1 MPRLLLLRNTRKTD
15 SLRRGIAN
23 RFLAVWR
30 RAYAAFALLSLSCAW
45 AGLACAAEPVTSVWI
60 RAAVGTAVSRPEV
73 HSVEVTGD
81 AVVVRSAGLSLMYLG
96 ALQSRPPGE
105 QAARQFEFRIP
116 RIAPTGPPRQ
126 LRAGVVGVFVN
137 GLPMYRL
144 DEPESGAPVAEL
156 VANLIGDATRHSP
169 ILGYTLDG
177 SPVYG
182 PWGQAGDGRL
192 RRMRSSYHARRY
204 VAGSGDL
211 DEFNGR
217 IAITPEYPSGVYAHF
232 LSTGD
237 TGALAYPYLVGDPAA
252 AGGGI
257 STVKLMAH
265 SRGELEFALEDANG
279 ERVRQLEIVHERPM
293 HLMIVSE
300 DLAEFEHVHPALT
313 ERGTWSVPYTFRH
326 RGRYRLYLDMA
337 QRVERFVVDAAAA
350 GETRPTETLQ
360 ETPWSGEREGLRV
373 TVTPR
378 GALETGRDVE
388 MQVALSGAADI
399 EPYLGAW
406 GHFVLIDERHRS
418 FVHAHP
424 SGGPGLM
431 EITSNFSEPGL
442 YRLWAQFQR
451 GGKVVVIP
459 FTLRVARGPEPVSR
473 AIPSDAIRV
482 RLSAGGFDPARID
495 VRAGERLK
503 LAFIRDT
510 APNCAQKVVFPKL
523 GIEGRLDPGGIFVVE
538 LPAPERGEEIRFTC
552 GMGMYKGTLVAV
564 GVAPTA
570 E

>member
-1 MPRLLLLRNTRKTD
+1 M
-15 SLRRGIAN
+15 
-23 RFLAVWR
+23 
-30 RAYAAFALLSLSCAW
+30 
-45 AGLACAAEPVTSVWI
+45 
-60 RAAVGTAVSRPEV
+60 
-73 HSVEVTGD
+73 
-81 AVVVRSAGLSLMYLG
+81 VVRSAGLSLLYLG

-105 QAARQFEFRIP
+105 QALRQFEFRIP
-116 RIAPTGPPRQ
+116 RLAPAGPPRQ
-126 LRAGVVGVFVN
+126 LRAGAIGVFVN

-144 DEPESGAPVAEL
+144 DESAGGAPVAEL

-182 PWGQAGDGRL
+182 PWGWTGDGGL
-192 RRMRSSYHARRY
+192 RRMRSSYRARKY

-217 IAITPEYPSGVYAHF
+217 VTVTPEYPSGVYAHF
-232 LSTGD
+232 LTTSD

-252 AGGGI
+252 PVISGGI
-257 STVKLMAH
+257 NAVRLLAH
-265 SRGELEFALEDANG
+265 SRGELEFALEDASG
-279 ERVRQLEIVHERPM
+279 ARVRQLEIVHERPM

-300 DLAEFEHVHPALT
+300 DLAEFDHVHPELT
-313 ERGTWSVPYTFRH
+313 ERGTWSVAYTFRH
-326 RGRYRLYLDMA
+326 RGRYRLYLDLA
-337 QRVERFVVDAAAA
+337 QRIERFVVDAAAA
-350 GETRPTETLQ
+350 GETRPPVTLRQ
-360 ETPWSGEREGLRV
+360 TPWSGERDGLLL

-388 MQVALSGAADI
+388 MQVALSGAAAADI

-406 GHFVLIDERHRS
+406 GHVVLIDERHRS

-431 EITSNFSEPGL
+431 EITANFSEPGL
-442 YRLWAQFQR
+442 YKLWAQFQS

-459 FTLRVARGPEPVSR
+459 FTLRVARGPEPVGQ

-482 RLSAGGFDPARID
+482 RVGAGGFDPARIE

-503 LAFIRDT
+503 IAFTRDT

-523 GIEGRLDPGGIFVVE
+523 GIEGRLGPGETFVVK
-538 LPAPERGEEIRFTC
+538 LPAAVGGEEMRFTC
-552 GMGMYKGTLVAV
+552 GMGMHQRTVVVPG
-564 GVAPTA
+564 